1 MIMNDATFH
10 LFSFYFVISLKFYMR
25 DILPILISATEPLED
40 AKLPTEPP
48 KVETEAEK
56 LPTEPP
62 KVETEAAKLPTEPP
76 KVETEAAK
84 LPTEPPKVETEA
96 AKLPTEPPKVETEPA
111 KLPTEPA
118 RDDCYITMSADSSV
132 KPVLA

>member
-1 MIMNDATFH
+1 MIQ
-10 LFSFYFVISLKFYMR
+10 LFIYLVFISWFNWSFIWEII
-25 DILPILISATEPLED
+25 DIPILISATEPLED

-48 KVETEAEK
+48 KVETEAE
-56 LPTEPP
+56 
-62 KVETEAAKLPTEPP
+62 
-76 KVETEAAK
+76 K

-132 KPVLA
+132 KPVLAWVNQLYTCIYITFIF